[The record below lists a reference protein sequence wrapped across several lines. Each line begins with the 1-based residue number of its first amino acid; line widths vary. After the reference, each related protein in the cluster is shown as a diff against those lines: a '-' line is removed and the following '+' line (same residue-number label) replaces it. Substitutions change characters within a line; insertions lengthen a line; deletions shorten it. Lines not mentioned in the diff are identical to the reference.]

1 MASFLGAEKWHSV
14 GGGGGEFA
22 VVNVIC
28 NKNGSNLQ
36 AWYGSNLVNMKVL
49 YIANMEVFIAIP

>member
-1 MASFLGAEKWHSV
+1 VALLW
-14 GGGGGEFA
+14 GGGEEFA